1 MNKTY
6 FVESEMCDRVGFQNE
21 SDRNEM
27 ALALYEEY
35 IYFLTMHTK
44 NWYGSEG
51 VLSGIAKDASSNVRT
66 WDAYESF
73 DVPTQV
79 AFWDVDGDHYIGGIA
94 YGDEIICGCCGGVVE
109 IAEVCEF
116 APEGIEPIVIYNE
129 WVDLS
134 GDILEAD
141 EANYFYDEEG

>member
-27 ALALYEEY
+27 ALALYEEH
-35 IYFLTMHTK
+35 IYFLTMRIM

-51 VLSGIAKDASSNVRT
+51 IFSGIKENASSNVRT
-66 WDAYESF
+66 WNAYEFF

-79 AFWDVDGDHYIGGIA
+79 AFWDDDGMYHAGIA
-94 YGDEIICGCCGGVVE
+94 YGEEIICACCGGVQE
-109 IAEVCEF
+109 IKEIYEF
-116 APEGIEPIVIYNE
+116 APSDVEPIVVYKS
-129 WVDLS
+129 WVDFEES
-134 GDILEAD
+134 IIGDDEAD
-141 EANYFYDEEG
+141 FELEEENE